1 MMELPEAV
9 AIAKQIN
16 AELRGRRIASAE
28 RENSPHK
35 WVFYNRPRED
45 YETILPGR
53 GIGESHAEGSHVNT
67 RLTGG
72 FTLQLGDGGE
82 RILLHAADAALP
94 KKYHLLL
101 RFEDG
106 CVLTVSV
113 QGWGAVRL
121 FDKDQLRAWL
131 DGEPAGISPI
141 GKELT
146 YDRFRRITA
155 QYAAECDKPVKAFLV
170 NRPRIRGIGNGYL
183 QDILFR
189 AGLHPRR
196 KVRGITAGERRK
208 LYRAIRKVLT
218 EAIAKGGRDDEMDLH
233 GRPGRYVRQLDR
245 RTNGT
250 PCPTCGTTI
259 EKIHYVGGACY
270 FCPTCQPE
278 A

>member
-9 AIAKQIN
+9 TIAGQFN

-35 WVFYNRPRED
+35 WVFYNRPREE
-45 YETILPGR
+45 YESILPGR
-53 GIGESHAEGSHVNT
+53 TIGESCAEGSHVNT
-67 RLTGG
+67 PLTGG

-82 RILLHAADAALP
+82 RILLHPDDTSVP

-101 RFEDG
+101 RFDDG

-121 FDKDQLRAWL
+121 FDEGQLREWIEK
-131 DGEPAGISPI
+131 EPPGISPI

-146 YDRFRRITA
+146 CDRFQRVLA
-155 QYAAECDKPVKAFLV
+155 EYAAACDKPVKAFLV
-170 NRPRIRGIGNGYL
+170 NRPAIRGIGNGYL

-189 AGLHPRR
+189 AGLHARR

-208 LYRAIRKVLT
+208 LYRAMRKVLA
-218 EAIAKGGRDDEMDLH
+218 EAVAKGGRDDEIDLF
-233 GRPGRYVRQLDR
+233 GRPGRYVRQMDR

-259 EKIHYVGGACY
+259 EKVQFLGGACY
-270 FCPTCQPE
+270 FCPNCQPE
-278 A
+278 T